1 MRKLM
6 LVMALVVMAVPLLAG
21 AAFAANQIIQCRSM
35 PCYGTRSSATILE
48 RMGNGKPDMII
59 ARGAHDLI
67 RANKYTNDTD
77 VVKSGGGFDT
87 VNVAD
92 GDLFDKAKP
101 GLGLNKCIVDA
112 RKEAGAG
119 CAKVVVR

>member
-77 VVKSGGGFDT
+77 VVKSGGLRHGQRSGRGSLRQGQAGFGPQQ
-87 VNVAD
+87 VH
-92 GDLFDKAKP
+92 
-101 GLGLNKCIVDA
+101 
-112 RKEAGAG
+112 R
-119 CAKVVVR
+119 